1 MAEDNKTKFSL
12 KYLIAG
18 EGKKDW
24 YKALGNGWRIA
35 VIVILAILLFAG
47 GMQVWNFFFPKK
59 SGNVNN
65 PHTVV
70 LPFAKVDKVDQ
81 TSTQVLIEEKAW
93 ELSVGAGI
101 LNYDNKSGVAFGG
114 VLKRKW

>member
-1 MAEDNKTKFSL
+1 MAEDNKDQFNL

-18 EGKKDW
+18 NGKKDW

-35 VIVILAILLFAG
+35 AIGVVVILLVAG

-70 LPFAKVDKVDQ
+70 LPFAKVDKIDQ

-93 ELSVGAGI
+93 ELAVGAAGI
-101 LNYDNKSGVAFGG
+101 TYDNKSGLLVGG
-114 VLKRKW
+114 WLKRKW